1 MGADLEGTSMMYF
14 AIGLA
19 VVGAAAGLAFR
30 WKVLLPI
37 IVLLPF
43 AVLLLPVSRGST
55 LKDAVVAIFLAEAI
69 LQGGYVA
76 GLLIR
81 AIASAGMRSVR
92 GSGFSE
98 GGPAPKR
105 RDSARHPTPPAE
117 AGNEH

>member
-1 MGADLEGTSMMYF
+1 MMYF

-30 WKVLLPI
+30 WKVLLPL

-43 AVLLLPVSRGST
+43 AVLLLPISRGST
-55 LKDAVVAIFLAEAI
+55 LADAVITIFLAEAI
-69 LQGGYVA
+69 LQGGYFA

-81 AIASAGMRSVR
+81 AVASAGMRLVR
-92 GSGFSE
+92 GSGLSE
-98 GGPAPKR
+98 GGHGPKG